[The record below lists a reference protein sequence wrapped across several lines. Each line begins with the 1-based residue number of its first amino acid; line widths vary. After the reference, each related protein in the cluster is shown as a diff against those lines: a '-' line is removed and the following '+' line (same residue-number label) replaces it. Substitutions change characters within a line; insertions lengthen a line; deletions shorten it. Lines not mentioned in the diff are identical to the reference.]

1 MTLTDLVG
9 VSVLAV
15 IVATVADGAA
25 MQPRVRR
32 PALTA
37 LERTLVNR
45 QLVSGER
52 DLAVVQIRITR
63 DVIEASDVAV
73 GCVWE

>member
-1 MTLTDLVG
+1 M
-9 VSVLAV
+9 LAV

-37 LERTLVNR
+37 LERALVNR

-52 DLAVVQIRITR
+52 NLAVVQIRITF
-63 DVIEASDVAV
+63 DVIETSDVTV
-73 GCVWE
+73 